1 MTTLPEALAGLPLPG
16 VIQEIDYEA
25 RLALFVEKLVA
36 LFADVG
42 ITYDVGGLEADPAKI
57 LLEAATYADVLLRQR
72 INEAVRANL
81 LAFAY
86 GSDLDH
92 LAAFYEVVRL
102 FQESDERLRERVIL
116 AIQGRSTGGTEPR
129 YKYVAMTSDVRVAD
143 AAVYIVGRDPTIQ
156 VAIFSTEP
164 NGIASA
170 GLLTAVDAALQDPAV
185 RMVNDRIV
193 VAGAVKQVVNVVA
206 NVWLLPSAAPSV
218 ATGLEAIVR
227 SEWDKVDTLGFDL
240 ARSWLTAKLM
250 QPGVQRV
257 EIVSPAADIS
267 VPFNEAASL
276 GTVTINNMGRGF

>member
-143 AAVYIVGRDPTIQ
+143 AAVYTVGRDPTIQ

-164 NGIASA
+164 NGVASA

-193 VAGAVKQVVNVVA
+193 VAGAVKHAVNVVA

-257 EIVSPAADIS
+257 EIVAPAADIS